1 MIRIKKISAVLCLLG
16 LLGCG
21 LFSPA
26 YLSAAEQE
34 ASAGQISLDF
44 RDVELTELIKTISEL
59 TGKNFLYDD
68 TVKGKVTIISPET
81 MTMEETYKLFL
92 TVLNVKGYTVVPS
105 GRVNKIV
112 QTKNAKQ
119 ENLPVYHSG
128 RGDSEQFITRLVR
141 LDYLDADTIATSV
154 LAPLMPPTGNIIA
167 YPPTNTLILTET
179 AATIERMLK
188 IVQQLDQPDS
198 SGDLTVLPLQHGD
211 AEEIAKICLE
221 VLQDQAASKAR
232 QTKVVTTS
240 QDSGSKII
248 AYTRTNS
255 LIIRAGKEELEQ
267 IKSLLAVLDQEA
279 GGEQAGIH
287 VYSLENADAETLAAT
302 LNEIVTGIK
311 AQAKAASAA
320 KDAAPQAISSASVA
334 ITADKPTNAL
344 IINAPPKDYIV
355 LQDIIRKLDIK
366 RKQVYVEALILELSM
381 EASKEL
387 GASLQGAI
395 DTGDGYAYLSSNQ
408 NAGTNISS
416 FATTDSS
423 GNLSVLSQAISGI
436 LAGGIFNTIST
447 TINGESVT
455 IPALSA
461 IINLSKT
468 DDNVNVL
475 SAPRL
480 LTSDNEEAEII
491 VGENIPVVTQTVT
504 NTDSENVTTSVERQD
519 AALTLRFTPQVIEN
533 NLVRLNIYQEVTG
546 VVGTTSSNEY
556 GPDLTKRLIR
566 NTVLAESRKTIVL
579 GGLISNTITN
589 NETKVPLLGDIP
601 VLGWLFKTKSTGAD
615 KKNLLVFITPTII
628 NSPEDL
634 ALVTDRN
641 KRKANEFLSD
651 DQKALLPPEFKFEDG
666 QVDSSVFQVDSQ
678 AGE

>member
-1 MIRIKKISAVLCLLG
+1 MIRIKKLSAVLCLLG

-355 LQDIIRKLDIK
+355 LQNIIRKLDIK

-381 EASKEL
+381 EATKDL

>member
-26 YLSAAEQE
+26 YLSAAEQD

-81 MTMEETYKLFL
+81 MTMDETYKLFL

-320 KDAAPQAISSASVA
+320 KEAAPQAISSASVA

>member
-1 MIRIKKISAVLCLLG
+1 MIRIKKISALLCLLG
-16 LLGCG
+16 VLGYG
-21 LFSPA
+21 LFAPV
-26 YLSAAEQE
+26 YLSAAEPE
-34 ASAGQISLDF
+34 VSAGQISLDF

-81 MTMEETYKLFL
+81 MTMDETYKLFL

-119 ENLPVYHSG
+119 ENLPVYTVG

-141 LDYLDADTIATSV
+141 LDYLDAETIATSI

-167 YPPTNTLILTET
+167 YPPTNTLILSET

-198 SGDLTVLPLQHGD
+198 SGDLTVLPLKHGD
-211 AEEIAKICLE
+211 ADEIAKICLE

-255 LIIRAGKEELEQ
+255 LIVRAGKEELEQ

-311 AQAKAASAA
+311 AQAKS
-320 KDAAPQAISSASVA
+320 DATKGATNTQAISGASVA

-387 GASLQGAI
+387 GASLQGAV

-408 NAGTNISS
+408 NSGTNISS

-436 LAGGIFNTIST
+436 LAGGIFNTITT

-455 IPALSA
+455 VPALSA

-491 VGENIPVVTQTVT
+491 VGENVPIVTQTVT

-634 ALVTDRN
+634 AMVTDRN
-641 KRKANEFLSD
+641 KRKADEFLSD
-651 DQKALLPPEFKFEDG
+651 EQKALLPLEFKFEDG

>member
-21 LFSPA
+21 LFAPA

-34 ASAGQISLDF
+34 ASAGLISLDF